1 MAEPKYTN
9 KLKGTRVLIVGGTSG
24 LGYGVAEALL
34 EHSAAH
40 IIISSSN
47 PTRVKDTISTLKK
60 SYPNAS
66 TKIDGFPCNLGDE
79 ATLEQNIKE
88 LFEKLPLEGQ
98 KLDHVVYTAGDSLAT
113 KKLAEVDF
121 AFIKKAG
128 MVRFFAPLLVA
139 KQAANY
145 LNASAA
151 SSFTLT
157 TGGVAEHP
165 IPDWTVVGSY
175 ATGLMGMARSLALD
189 LKPIRVN
196 AISPGA
202 VDTQLWKGM
211 SEEQKEK
218 MFEGLK
224 STMTTGGIGQVVD
237 VVESY
242 LYVMK
247 DKNVSGSVISTNG
260 GHLVM

>member
-1 MAEPKYTN
+1 MSQAKYTN
-9 KLKGTRVLIVGGTSG
+9 KLQGTRVLIIGGTSG

-47 PTRVKDTISTLKK
+47 PTRVNDIISTLQK
-60 SYPNAS
+60 SYPNTT
-66 TKIDGFPCNLGDE
+66 TKLDGIPCNLGDE
-79 ATLEQNIKE
+79 ATLEQNITS
-88 LFEKLPLEGQ
+88 LFTNLPLNGQ

-113 KKLAEVDF
+113 KKLSEVDF

-139 KQAANY
+139 KHAASY
-145 LNASAA
+145 LNVSAA

-189 LKPIRVN
+189 LKPVRVN

-202 VDTQLWKGM
+202 VDTELWKGM
-211 SEEQKEK
+211 TEEQKQT

-224 STMTTGGIGQVVD
+224 SSMTTGRIGQVVD

-247 DKNVSGSVISTNG
+247 DRNVSGSVISTNG